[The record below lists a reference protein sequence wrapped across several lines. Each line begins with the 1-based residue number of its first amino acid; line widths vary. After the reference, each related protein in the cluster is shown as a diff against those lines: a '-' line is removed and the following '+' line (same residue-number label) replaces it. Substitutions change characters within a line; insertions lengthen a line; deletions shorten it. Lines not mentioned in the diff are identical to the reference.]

1 MAKASDTM
9 STLPL
14 LFSYRRC
21 PYAIRASL
29 ALWQAGVA
37 VQVHEV
43 SLRDKPA
50 ELLRL
55 SPKGTVPVLHL
66 PDGTVLEQSLEIM
79 RWALTQHDPE
89 GWLQAAPMEA
99 MLALIAQNDDPFK
112 QLLDRYKYA
121 ERHPER
127 TASEWRDE
135 AVRTHLA
142 DLDARLHHQPC
153 LFGPHWSLTD
163 MALLPFVRQ
172 FAQVD
177 RAWFD
182 ATPTLHALRAWL
194 QRGLDLPLFATV
206 MAKPDRSAQG

>member
-1 MAKASDTM
+1 M
-9 STLPL
+9 SPLPT

-21 PYAIRASL
+21 PYAIRARL

-37 VQVHEV
+37 VQVHDV

-66 PDGTVLEQSLEIM
+66 PDGTVLEQSLDIM
-79 RWALTQHDPE
+79 RWALSQHDPDN
-89 GWLQAAPMEA
+89 WLTRAPMPE
-99 MLALIAQNDDPFK
+99 MLALIDRNDGPFK
-112 QLLDRYKYA
+112 LLLDRYKYA

-127 TASEWRDE
+127 TASAWRDE
-135 AVRTHLA
+135 AVSVHLA
-142 DLDARLHHQPC
+142 ELETRLQTQAC
-153 LFGPHWSLTD
+153 LIGAHWTLAD

-182 ATPTLHALRAWL
+182 ATPALPALRAWL
-194 QRGLDLPLFATV
+194 ERGLALPLFASV
-206 MAKPDRSAQG
+206 MAKPDRLVAP

>member
-1 MAKASDTM
+1 MHP
-9 STLPL
+9 LPI

-21 PYAIRASL
+21 PYAIRARL
-29 ALWQAGVA
+29 ALWQAGVT

-55 SPKGTVPVLHL
+55 SPKGTVPVLWL
-66 PDGTVLEQSLEIM
+66 PDGTVLEQSLDIM
-79 RWALTQHDPE
+79 RWALAQHDPE
-89 GWLQAAPMEA
+89 GWLHAAPMDE
-99 MLALIAQNDDPFK
+99 MLALIARNDGPFK
-112 QLLDRYKYA
+112 ALLDRYKYA

-127 TASEWRDE
+127 SAADWRDE

-142 DLDARLHHQPC
+142 DLEARLHNRPW
-153 LFGPHWSLTD
+153 LFGTRCSLAD

-182 ATPTLHALRAWL
+182 ATRALPALRAWL
-194 QRGLDLPLFATV
+194 QRGLALPLFATV
-206 MAKPDRSAQG
+206 MAKPDHRAAQG

>member
-1 MAKASDTM
+1 MR
-9 STLPL
+9 TLPR

-21 PYAIRASL
+21 PYAIRARL

-37 VQVHEV
+37 VQVQEV

-55 SPKGTVPVLHL
+55 SPKGTVPVLWL
-66 PDGTVLEQSLEIM
+66 PDGTVLAQSLDIM
-79 RWALTQHDPE
+79 RWALAQHDPE
-89 GWLQAAPMEA
+89 GWLQAAPMDE
-99 MLALIAQNDDPFK
+99 MLALIARNDGPFK
-112 QLLDRYKYA
+112 ALLDRYKYA

-127 TASEWRDE
+127 SATDWRDE

-142 DLDARLHHQPC
+142 DLEARLRSHPWLC
-153 LFGPHWSLTD
+153 GTRCALAD

-177 RAWFD
+177 RVWFD
-182 ATPTLHALRAWL
+182 ATPALPALRAWL
-194 QRGLDLPLFATV
+194 QRGLALPLFATV
-206 MAKPDRSAQG
+206 MAKPTHQPAPG

>member
-1 MAKASDTM
+1 M
-9 STLPL
+9 STLPI

-21 PYAIRASL
+21 PYAIRARL

-50 ELLRL
+50 EMLRL
-55 SPKGTVPVLHL
+55 SPKGTVPVLCL
-66 PDGTVLEQSLEIM
+66 PDGTVLEQSLDIM
-79 RWALTQHDPE
+79 RWALVQHDPE
-89 GWLQAAPMEA
+89 GWLQAASMDE
-99 MLALIAQNDDPFK
+99 MLALIARNDGPFK
-112 QLLDRYKYA
+112 QLLDRYKYP

-127 TASEWRDE
+127 TAEAWRDE

-142 DLDARLHHQPC
+142 DLEVRLQSQRC
-153 LFGPHWSLTD
+153 LLGPHWSLAD

-177 RAWFD
+177 RVWFD
-182 ATPTLHALRAWL
+182 ATPALPALRAWL

-206 MAKPDRSAQG
+206 MAKPAHHPAPG

>member
-1 MAKASDTM
+1 M
-9 STLPL
+9 SPLPL

-21 PYAIRASL
+21 PYAIRARL

-55 SPKGTVPVLHL
+55 SPKGTVPVLCL
-66 PDGTVLEQSLEIM
+66 PDGTVLEQSLDIM
-79 RWALTQHDPE
+79 RWALAQHDPE
-89 GWLQAAPMEA
+89 GWLQAASMDE
-99 MLALIAQNDDPFK
+99 MLALIARNDGPFK

-127 TASEWRDE
+127 SAADWRDE
-135 AVRTHLA
+135 AVHAHLSA
-142 DLDARLHHQPC
+142 LDTRLQAQPC
-153 LFGPHWSLTD
+153 LFGVHWSLAD

-177 RAWFD
+177 RVWFD
-182 ATPTLHALRAWL
+182 ATPALPALRAWL
-194 QRGLDLPLFATV
+194 QRGLALPLFATV
-206 MAKPDRSAQG
+206 MAKPAHHPAPG

>member
-1 MAKASDTM
+1 M
-9 STLPL
+9 SPLPL

-21 PYAIRASL
+21 PYAIRARL
-29 ALWQAGVA
+29 ALWQAGVT

-55 SPKGTVPVLHL
+55 SPKGTVPVLQL
-66 PDGTVLEQSLEIM
+66 PDGTVLEQSLDIM
-79 RWALTQHDPE
+79 LWALAQHDPD
-89 GWLQAAPMEA
+89 GWLQVAPMAE
-99 MLALIAQNDDPFK
+99 MLALITRNDGPFK
-112 QLLDRYKYA
+112 HLLDRYKYP

-127 TASEWRDE
+127 SAAEWREE
-135 AVRTHLA
+135 AVHTHLSA
-142 DLDARLHHQPC
+142 LEARLQAHPC
-153 LFGPHWSLTD
+153 LFGAHGSLAD

-182 ATPTLHALRAWL
+182 ATPALPALRAWL
-194 QRGLDLPLFATV
+194 QRGLDLPLFAAV
-206 MAKPDRSAQG
+206 MAKPDRSAAI

>member
-1 MAKASDTM
+1 MR
-9 STLPL
+9 TLPR

-21 PYAIRASL
+21 PYAIRARL

-55 SPKGTVPVLHL
+55 SPKGTVPVLWL
-66 PDGTVLEQSLEIM
+66 PDGTVLAQSLDIM
-79 RWALTQHDPE
+79 RWALAQHDPE
-89 GWLQAAPMEA
+89 GWLQAAPMDE
-99 MLALIAQNDDPFK
+99 MLALIARNDGPFK
-112 QLLDRYKYA
+112 QMLDRYKYA
-121 ERHPER
+121 ERHPQR
-127 TASEWRDE
+127 SAADWRDE

-142 DLDARLHHQPC
+142 DLEARLRSHPWLC
-153 LFGPHWSLTD
+153 GTRCALAD

-177 RAWFD
+177 RVWFD
-182 ATPTLHALRAWL
+182 ATPALPALRAWL
-194 QRGLDLPLFATV
+194 QRGLDLPLFAAV
-206 MAKPDRSAQG
+206 MAKPTHQPAPG

>member
-1 MAKASDTM
+1 M

-21 PYAIRASL
+21 PYAIRARL
-29 ALWQAGVA
+29 ALWQAGLA
-37 VQVHEV
+37 VQVQEV

-55 SPKGTVPVLHL
+55 SPKGTVPVLCL
-66 PDGTVLEQSLEIM
+66 PDGMVLEQSLDIM
-79 RWALTQHDPE
+79 RWALAQHDPD
-89 GWLQAAPMEA
+89 GWLQAAPLEA
-99 MLALIAQNDDPFK
+99 MLALIAQNDGPFK

-127 TASEWRDE
+127 TAIEWRDE
-135 AVRTHLA
+135 AVRAHLA
-142 DLDARLHHQPC
+142 DLEARLHHQPC
-153 LFGPHWSLTD
+153 LFGHNWSLAD

-177 RAWFD
+177 RVWFD
-182 ATPTLHALRAWL
+182 ATPALPALRAWL
-194 QRGLDLPLFATV
+194 QRGLDLPLFAAV
-206 MAKPDRSAQG
+206 MAKPTHQPAPG

>member
-1 MAKASDTM
+1 MHA
-9 STLPL
+9 LPR

-21 PYAIRASL
+21 PYAIRARL

-37 VQVHEV
+37 VQVQEV

-50 ELLRL
+50 ELLSL
-55 SPKGTVPVLHL
+55 SPKGTVPVLWL
-66 PDGTVLEQSLEIM
+66 PDGTVLEQSLDIM
-79 RWALTQHDPE
+79 RWALAQHDPE
-89 GWLQAAPMEA
+89 GWLHAAPMDE
-99 MLALIAQNDDPFK
+99 MLALIARNDGPFK
-112 QLLDRYKYA
+112 QMLDRYKYA

-127 TASEWRDE
+127 SAADWRDE

-142 DLDARLHHQPC
+142 DLETRLHSQPC
-153 LFGPHWSLTD
+153 LFGHNWSLAD

-177 RAWFD
+177 RVWFD
-182 ATPTLHALRAWL
+182 AAPALPALRAWL

-206 MAKPDRSAQG
+206 MAKPTHQPAPG

>member
-1 MAKASDTM
+1 M

-21 PYAIRASL
+21 PYAIRARL
-29 ALWQAGVA
+29 ALWQAGLA

-55 SPKGTVPVLHL
+55 SPKGTVPVLCL
-66 PDGTVLEQSLEIM
+66 PDGMVLEQSLDIM
-79 RWALTQHDPE
+79 RWALAQHDPD
-89 GWLQAAPMEA
+89 GWLQAAPLEA
-99 MLALIAQNDDPFK
+99 MLALIAQNDGPFK
-112 QLLDRYKYA
+112 QLLDHYKYA

-127 TASEWRDE
+127 TAIEWRDE
-135 AVRTHLA
+135 AVRAHLA
-142 DLDARLHHQPC
+142 DLEARLQRQPC
-153 LFGPHWSLTD
+153 LFGPSWSLAD

-177 RAWFD
+177 RVWFD
-182 ATPTLHALRAWL
+182 ATPALPALRAWL
-194 QRGLDLPLFATV
+194 QRGLDLPLFAAV
-206 MAKPDRSAQG
+206 MAKPTHQPAPG

>member
-1 MAKASDTM
+1 M
-9 STLPL
+9 SPLPL

-21 PYAIRASL
+21 PYAIRARL

-43 SLRDKPA
+43 SLRDKPV

-55 SPKGTVPVLHL
+55 SPKGTVPVLCL
-66 PDGTVLEQSLEIM
+66 PDGTVLEQSLDIM
-79 RWALTQHDPE
+79 RWALVQHDPE
-89 GWLQAAPMEA
+89 GWLQAASMDE
-99 MLALIAQNDDPFK
+99 MLALIARNDGPFK

-127 TASEWRDE
+127 SAADWCDE

-142 DLDARLHHQPC
+142 DLETRLHSQPWLC
-153 LFGPHWSLTD
+153 STRCSLAD

-177 RAWFD
+177 RVWFD
-182 ATPTLHALRAWL
+182 ATPALPALRAWL
-194 QRGLDLPLFATV
+194 QRGLALPLFATV
-206 MAKPDRSAQG
+206 MAKPAHHPAPG